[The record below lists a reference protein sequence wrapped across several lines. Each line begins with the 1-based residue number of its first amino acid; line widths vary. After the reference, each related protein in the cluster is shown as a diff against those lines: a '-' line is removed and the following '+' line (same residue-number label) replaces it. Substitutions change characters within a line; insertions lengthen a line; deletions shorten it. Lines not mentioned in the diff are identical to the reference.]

1 MGCSCRGARGPAG
14 PAGPAGSGASDQ
26 RGTGMYVID
35 RVNAT
40 GNATIASGVLRLT
53 YFTAV
58 RSERLGALA
67 ATTSSP
73 AAVGVTDA
81 RYALYTVAGDP
92 YTTDGDLTLL
102 AATPTDTTL
111 FAATH
116 TRYVKDTSALYD
128 VVEGQ
133 RYAWG
138 VWGVWTTA
146 PNLWGAAGS
155 FATLAESPRQTGQV
169 AGLAALPDTIA
180 AATLTGS
187 NASVL
192 GEILST

>member
-1 MGCSCRGARGPAG
+1 MGCSCKGARG

-40 GNATIASGVLRLT
+40 GNATIPSGTLRLT

-58 RSERLGALA
+58 RSERLGRLA

-73 AAVGVTDA
+73 AAVGVTNA
-81 RYALYTVAGDP
+81 RMALYTVAGDP
-92 YTTDGDLTLL
+92 YTTDGALTLL
-102 AATPTDTTL
+102 AATATDTTL
-111 FAATH
+111 FTATH
-116 TRYVKDTSALYD
+116 TRYAKDTTALFD
-128 VVEGQ
+128 VVEGM

-138 VWGVWTTA
+138 VWGEWTTA

-155 FATLAESPRQTGQV
+155 YATLAEPPRQTGQV
-169 AGLAALPDTIA
+169 AGLTALPNTIA
-180 AATLTGS
+180 AASLAGS
-187 NASVL
+187 NASVM